1 MTTPP
6 TGPSGDESTEGT
18 TPPSFRWASD
28 EAPPAAAR
36 AVPPPVEQ
44 PASIRLAVRLMYL
57 GAALTLIGVLVG
69 LTQTDEIREAIQEA
83 DDSLSGSDLDMAVN
97 VAVAMSVVFGLVGVG
112 LWIWMAVVNGRG
124 ESWARV
130 VATVLAGLN
139 LVSIVF
145 TVAGGGATTVT
156 YVSSAISVA
165 LAAVILVLLYRPESS
180 RFYELRSR

>member
-6 TGPSGDESTEGT
+6 TGPSGDESTGST
-18 TPPSFRWASD
+18 TPPSFTWASD
-28 EAPPAAAR
+28 EAPSAAAR
-36 AVPPPVEQ
+36 AATPPVEQ
-44 PASIRLAVRLMYL
+44 PASIRVAVRLMYL
-57 GAALTLIGVLVG
+57 GAVLTLIGVLVG

-130 VATVLAGLN
+130 VATVLAVLN
-139 LVSIVF
+139 VVSIVF

-156 YVSSAISVA
+156 YVSSAVSVV
-165 LAAVILVLLYRPESS
+165 LAVVILVLLYRPEST